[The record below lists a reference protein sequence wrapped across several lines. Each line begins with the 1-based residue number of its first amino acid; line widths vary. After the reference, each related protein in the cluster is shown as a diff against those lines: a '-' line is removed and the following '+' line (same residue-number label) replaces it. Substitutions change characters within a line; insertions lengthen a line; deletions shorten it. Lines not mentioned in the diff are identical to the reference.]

1 VSEEATNGPTI
12 SYPYENHCSFKQSS
26 DLSFPVVTALDSDST
41 TITLTGADFMADDY
55 TAMVQVAE
63 VNADLVQQSGPNTV
77 VAEWFKGVP
86 PVTAGTVSFWFEDTN
101 STQVYYADTS
111 AVTIENTLN
120 IASVADVSCSFAGG
134 CTY

>member
-1 VSEEATNGPTI
+1 
-12 SYPYENHCSFKQSS
+12 
-26 DLSFPVVTALDSDST
+26 
-41 TITLTGADFMADDY
+41 MADDY